1 MARLQ
6 GQAATLAQASLSSFY
21 QSPVRKSRLAT
32 PGGLQQP
39 LSVRNIQTF
48 PVRQQAPPPPPQQA
62 GPSPQTSRILATIR
76 SCFRDNGVSRQEI
89 YNAHMNEMTQAQ
101 VDESVDFLTS
111 EGHIYTTINL
121 HHFRS
126 TDS

>member
-1 MARLQ
+1 MAKLQ
-6 GQAATLAQASLSSFY
+6 GQAAALAQASLSSFY

-76 SCFRDNGVSRQEI
+76 SCFTDQGISRQEI
-89 YNAHMNEMTQAQ
+89 YKTHQAEMSERQ
-101 VDESVDFLTS
+101 VDDRLDYLTS
-111 EGHIYTTINL
+111 EGQI
-121 HHFRS
+121 
-126 TDS
+126 